1 MYRKGFICI
10 HQDLISVRKNVSGY
24 NFLQLSVV
32 NVYYIIN
39 KQKIS

>member
-10 HQDLISVRKNVSGY
+10 HQDLISVRKNASGF
-24 NFLQLSVV
+24 NFLQLSTV

-39 KQKIS
+39 RQK